1 MTELKGVLQ
10 AAGDVS
16 PILLLYTDGGPDHR
30 LTYVSVQVSLICIFL
45 ALDLDFLCAVRTP
58 PYHSW
63 KNPAERIMSIL
74 NMGLARNHIV

>member
-10 AAGDVS
+10 ADGDIN

-30 LTYVSVQVSLICIFL
+30 LTFVSVQVSLICIFL

-63 KNPAERIMSIL
+63 KNPAGRIMASQL
-74 NMGLARNHIV
+74 ES